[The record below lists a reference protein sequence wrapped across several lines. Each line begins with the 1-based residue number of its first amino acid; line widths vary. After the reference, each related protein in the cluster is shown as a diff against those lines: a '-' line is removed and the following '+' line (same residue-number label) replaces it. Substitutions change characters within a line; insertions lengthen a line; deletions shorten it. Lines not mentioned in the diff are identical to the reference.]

1 MEKKNKKTKN
11 IKAKDKAKRTS
22 SNVQSR
28 ITSEYNKLSRIFVS
42 SYPEKNHVIKKL
54 IKRASFLL
62 ILSEEME
69 KDIRSSEL
77 TTETINAS
85 QSFIKSNP
93 LLKDYRDTVKSYQT
107 VVKQLCDLIK
117 DESSPDKDKEDEL
130 EAFLRNS

>member
-1 MEKKNKKTKN
+1 MKEKNKKIK
-11 IKAKDKAKRTS
+11 KAKEEEVNKKAP

-28 ITSEYNKLSRIFVS
+28 ITSEYNKLSKIFVS

-62 ILSEEME
+62 ILAEEME
-69 KDIRSSEL
+69 KDIRESDL

-107 VVKQLCDLIK
+107 VVKQLCDLVGK
-117 DESSPDKDKEDEL
+117 ESTSDRDKPDEL
-130 EAFLRNS
+130 EVFLKS

>member
-1 MEKKNKKTKN
+1 MEEKKIKKNKGAVNKGG
-11 IKAKDKAKRTS
+11 S
-22 SNVQSR
+22 GVQAR
-28 ITSEYNKLSRIFVS
+28 ITAEYNALAKIFKS
-42 SYPEKNHVIKKL
+42 SYQEKDHVIKKL
-54 IKRASFLL
+54 IKRAAFLL

-69 KDIRSSEL
+69 KELRESDL
-77 TTETINAS
+77 TTVTINAT

-117 DESSPDKDKEDEL
+117 DEISSDKDREDEL